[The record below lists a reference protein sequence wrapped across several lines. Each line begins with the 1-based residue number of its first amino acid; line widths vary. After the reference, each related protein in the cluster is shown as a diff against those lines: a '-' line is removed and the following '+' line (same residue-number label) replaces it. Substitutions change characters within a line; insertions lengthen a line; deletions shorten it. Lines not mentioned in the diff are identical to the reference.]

1 MGSFLGDLPAPPSD
15 DDSDDDDEEDKK
27 LSDAVR
33 DVLLCHVPWF
43 DGHRVGTNAPY
54 RPEMFKW
61 TLLHTRNT
69 NFSIQQIPLLCFIP
83 PSIC

>member
-1 MGSFLGDLPAPPSD
+1 MRYAAGHWMGSFLGDLPAPPSD

-61 TLLHTRNT
+61 TLLHTRT
-69 NFSIQQIPLLCFIP
+69 
-83 PSIC
+83 